1 MTSLGT
7 QVALL
12 EADTFEVEDIAWV
25 IRSLRVRQA
34 PVLRARRRRPA
45 HAPPCRAAARPAAAR
60 FRLPRVPDN
69 HRKLAGERA
78 TRRRFESSGRISEG
92 LNFVVRP

>member
-12 EADTFEVEDIAWV
+12 EAETFEVEDIAV
-25 IRSLRVRQA
+25 GDSELA
-34 PVLRARRRRPA
+34 GSTSTSARRRRPA
-45 HAPPCRAAARPAAAR
+45 HAPPRRAAAPPVAAQ

-69 HRKLAGERA
+69 HRKLSDERA
-78 TRRRFESSGRISEG
+78 TRRRFE
-92 LNFVVRP
+92 